1 MATDY
6 FDFLN
11 QSSQQEKPAT
21 EEPKS
26 DGFVN
31 LTVRADAECQVVCD
45 GDFLFLLNANQIVKE
60 KAPAGEHLLQFISTD
75 NPSVCIERVVSWPEP
90 GKNYLIIVKELAK
103 AIESEKEPEPEGGNN
118 PIAKMPSE
126 EDLNRLSNYIRGVF
140 DSYKIPIRDVFLIPG
155 QNETL
160 VKVDIPG
167 ETIENVRIFEADL
180 NVSLWRAGRIEHPAA
195 TVDIK
200 VANDN
205 FERIKEIDEIGWD
218 HPVLW

>member
-11 QSSQQEKPAT
+11 QSSKQEKPAT

-90 GKNYLIIVKELAK
+90 
-103 AIESEKEPEPEGGNN
+103 
-118 PIAKMPSE
+118 
-126 EDLNRLSNYIRGVF
+126 
-140 DSYKIPIRDVFLIPG
+140 
-155 QNETL
+155 
-160 VKVDIPG
+160 
-167 ETIENVRIFEADL
+167 
-180 NVSLWRAGRIEHPAA
+180 
-195 TVDIK
+195 
-200 VANDN
+200 
-205 FERIKEIDEIGWD
+205 
-218 HPVLW
+218 